1 MRIDRLAVAGIFA
14 ALPLFGAHY
23 DLIIRNARILDGT
36 GTAPIAGDVGILGD
50 KIAAVGKLDKDTAT
64 RTIDAQQ
71 HILAPGFID
80 VHTHVELKI
89 GFGAVGPVEKTPGA
103 ENFIRDGV
111 TTLITGNCGH
121 SETDLNE
128 YFERL
133 QKARVAVNV
142 ASLIGHNDVRRVAMG
157 EANRKATPEEI
168 ARMKEVV
175 ARAMQAGAVG
185 FSTGLVYVPGTYSN
199 TEEVI
204 SLAKEAARF
213 GGVYASHIRDEGES
227 VKEAIDEAVRVGRE
241 ARLPVQLSHFKID
254 NKRLW
259 GASKDTLA
267 LVERY
272 RGEGMDVTIDQYP
285 YDRSSTTLGHLVP
298 SWVLADGEK
307 AIRERLT
314 TPATR
319 ARIID
324 EMRKR
329 LESLGHKDYSW
340 AMVASSR
347 PEPSFNGKTI
357 AEINRS
363 RSGAPG
369 LDGEIDVILNTLAR
383 DPTGTIMIYHKMG
396 MVDVDRIIQYPHAAI
411 ASDGWVPEKNVGSP
425 HPRSFGTNARVLA
438 EFVRSRK
445 ILTIADAVRKMTDLP
460 ARKFSLE
467 GRGRI
472 REGAFADIVVFDP
485 DKIQD
490 HATFTKPHA
499 YSTGF
504 DFVIVNGQ
512 IEVEKDA
519 ATGARAGRV
528 IRRAAGADIAK
539 R

>member
-1 MRIDRLAVAGIFA
+1 MRVAQTFVAGIFA
-14 ALPLFGAHY
+14 VLPLLGAHY

-36 GTAPIAGDVGILGD
+36 GSPPVAGDVAIMGD
-50 KIAAVGKLDKDTAT
+50 KIAAVGKLDQDTAT

-89 GFGAVGPVEKTPGA
+89 GFGAIGPVEKTPDA
-103 ENFIRDGV
+103 PNFIRDGV

-121 SETDLNE
+121 SETDLND
-128 YFERL
+128 YFARL
-133 QKARVAVNV
+133 VKARVAVNV

-168 ARMKEVV
+168 ARMKQVV

-185 FSTGLVYVPGTYSN
+185 FSTGLVYVPGTYSD
-199 TEEVI
+199 TDEVI
-204 SLAKEAARF
+204 ALAKEAARF
-213 GGVYASHIRDEGES
+213 GGVYASHIRDEGDQ
-227 VKEAIDEAVRVGRE
+227 VKQAIDEAVRVGRE
-241 ARLPVQLSHFKID
+241 ARLPVQVSHFKID

-259 GASKDTLA
+259 GSSKDTIA

-272 RGEGMDVTIDQYP
+272 RKEGLDVTVDQYP

-307 AIRERLT
+307 AIRERLA

-319 ARIID
+319 SRIAG

-340 AMVASSR
+340 AMVANSK

-357 AEINRS
+357 TEINRA
-363 RSGAPG
+363 RSGPPG
-369 LDGEIDVILNTLAR
+369 IEGEIDVILNTLSK

-396 MVDVDRIIQYPHAAI
+396 MEDVDRIIQYPHTFI
-411 ASDGWVPEKNVGSP
+411 ASDGWVVEKNVGSP
-425 HPRSFGTNARVLA
+425 HPRSYGTNARVLA
-438 EFVRSRK
+438 EFVRTRK
-445 ILTIADAVRKMTDLP
+445 ILTIADAIRKMTDLP

-472 REGAFADIVVFDP
+472 SKGYFADIVVFDP

-504 DFVIVNGQ
+504 DFVLVNGQ
-512 IEVEKDA
+512 IEVEKDQ
-519 ATGARAGRV
+519 TTDIRAGSV
-528 IRRAAGADIAK
+528 IRRK
-539 R
+539 Q